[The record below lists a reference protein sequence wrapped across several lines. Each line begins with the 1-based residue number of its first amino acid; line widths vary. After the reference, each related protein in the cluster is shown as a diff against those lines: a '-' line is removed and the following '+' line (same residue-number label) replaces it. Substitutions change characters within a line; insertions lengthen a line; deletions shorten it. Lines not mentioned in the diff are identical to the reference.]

1 MDMTPADFF
10 VEWWRHNKK
19 DEELWDKTRHIIAM
33 VHNASPNKKKNI
45 KPQGIVELSKDRKK
59 EKYEFDREWFDRAMD
74 KLHDKRNQN

>member
-1 MDMTPADFF
+1 
-10 VEWWRHNKK
+10 
-19 DEELWDKTRHIIAM
+19 M